1 MKYITLIIGL
11 LVVGCGKTEP
21 MGSGNEYNAELA
33 IDQNTTEAEP
43 VKELTLEEKQKA
55 LRDSVVGG
63 HEHVYKEGGT
73 QKWVFLEDGVYEWYE
88 DGKKQLEDKWSI
100 SNGEI
105 HAAIGS
111 KVIAVWRINPDKSIT
126 WIAEIQG
133 GKRTDRPKE
142 HQTTFKKIK

>member
-1 MKYITLIIGL
+1 MKSLIVLVVGL
-11 LVVGCGKTEP
+11 LTVGCGK
-21 MGSGNEYNAELA
+21 
-33 IDQNTTEAEP
+33 
-43 VKELTLEEKQKA
+43 ELTAEEKQKA
-55 LRDSVVGG
+55 LRDSVIGG